1 MIRVKSRQK
10 TEYGDFQTPM
20 PLAEAVCRMLRADG
34 VRPDCV
40 LEPTCGQGTFLAAA
54 ANIFS
59 DCKRLVGREWN
70 RAYVAE
76 TRRRLSGTH
85 CQVDLAQADFF
96 QQDWS
101 SLLKRQPGHLLVLG
115 NPPWVTNSALGTLGS
130 GNLPAKS
137 NFQHERG
144 LSAKTGKANFDI
156 SQWMILRLL
165 ETMPQQDCTLAMLC
179 KTTVARKVLEQ
190 AWKSGLPI
198 ADSRIYKIDSREH
211 FDASVDACLLV
222 CQMQAAAPTTTCDVY
237 EQLDADLISSVL
249 GMHSGNLVAD
259 HRALARQKH
268 LLDTQPTTRWR
279 SGVKHDCRA
288 VMQLERQGWCLVNG
302 LGERVE
308 LEPDYLYP
316 MMPAGA
322 VYRGEVKQTDK
333 FLIVPQKRTG
343 EDTAPIES
351 AAPRTWAYLQR
362 HATRLA
368 DRKSSIYRG
377 RPPFSIFGIGEYSFA
392 KWKVAISALHKQLSF
407 RVIPPQDGRPVM
419 LDDTTYFLSF
429 RTKKDAV
436 ATANRLNSPEVQE
449 FYRAWIFWDAKR
461 PITSEILQRLKAVD

>member
-20 PLAEAVCRMLRADG
+20 VLAEAVCRLIRADG
-34 VRPDCV
+34 IEPSCV
-40 LEPTCGQGTFLAAA
+40 LEPTCGQGTFLEAA
-54 ANIFS
+54 ANVFS
-59 DCKRLVGREWN
+59 HCKQLVGREWN

-76 TRRRLSGTH
+76 ARRRLANTG
-85 CQVDLAQADFF
+85 CKVDLAQADFF
-96 QQDWS
+96 QQDWP
-101 SLLKRQPGHLLVLG
+101 SLLSRQPGHLLILG

-130 GNLPAKS
+130 ANLPAKS
-137 NFQHERG
+137 NFQNERG
-144 LSAKTGKANFDI
+144 ISAKTGKANFDI
-156 SQWMILRLL
+156 SHWMILHLL
-165 ETMPQQDCTLAMLC
+165 EAMPQQDCTLAMLC

-190 AWKSGLPI
+190 AWKVGLPI
-198 ADSRIYKIDSREH
+198 ANCSIRKIDSREH

-222 CQMQAAAPTTTCDVY
+222 CHMQATKPNTSCEVY
-237 EQLDADLISSVL
+237 DQLDADHSSTVL
-249 GMHSGNLVAD
+249 GVHSGNLVAD
-259 HRALARQKH
+259 QRALERQKH
-268 LLDTQPTTRWR
+268 LLASQVTTRWR

-288 VMQLERQGWCLVNG
+288 VMQLERQGWGFVNG
-302 LGERVE
+302 LGEAVE

-316 MMPAGA
+316 LMPAGA
-322 VYRGEVKQTDK
+322 IYRGDVKHTDK

-351 AAPRTWAYLQR
+351 AAPRTWAYLQK
-362 HATRLA
+362 HAHRLA

-407 RVIPPQDGRPVM
+407 RVIRPQDGRPVM

-429 RTKKDAV
+429 RTKKEAI
-436 ATANRLNSPEVQE
+436 AAAARLNSPEVQE

-461 PITSEILQRLKAVD
+461 PITSEILQRLKAAD